1 MRLKCYYLWLM
12 ITLSASCQS
21 QEMGN
26 KKEND
31 SFSIKKS
38 EWIEVE
44 KKDNDFQPLC
54 SEWIRKIVI
63 TENEIQLDLMEPS
76 LYKIE
81 KIEDLE
87 NGVKISIHNVDWY
100 YKVTWIN
107 QKKKISKW
115 DYIYNGN
122 VERSFSYYAII
133 KNNLQFIEKDECK

>member
-1 MRLKCYYLWLM
+1 M

-31 SFSIKKS
+31 SFSIKNS

-63 TENEIQLDLMEPS
+63 TESEIQLDLMEPS